1 MSSHSAVCVSEGGRV
16 KAGLQIRAASVVIIR
31 CCRKSQRL
39 PLRPVALSLSTPP
52 VFLSVVRCLSLSFKN
67 TPSLALSIHLLCP
80 HRQASFSFEDTHVFF
95 NPSHQITDSPWRN
108 CKCKAAIDKIW
119 LKERSSLWHFY
130 AKVTEINS
138 IHIPGVRTKTF
149 LILDVVLSC
158 ITVCSGRRLIMTR
171 AWNLWL
177 EYSFLSESN
186 WSLKI

>member
-1 MSSHSAVCVSEGGRV
+1 MSQLQVNHSQVTWWGVLVAKQQAGRKPKGLRNRDEQSQRCVCVCVSEGGRV

-95 NPSHQITDSPWRN
+95 NPSHQITDSP
-108 CKCKAAIDKIW
+108 
-119 LKERSSLWHFY
+119 
-130 AKVTEINS
+130 
-138 IHIPGVRTKTF
+138 
-149 LILDVVLSC
+149 
-158 ITVCSGRRLIMTR
+158 
-171 AWNLWL
+171 
-177 EYSFLSESN
+177 
-186 WSLKI
+186 